1 MSKELRPLIR
11 SGKGYI
17 KDTEEFVDK
26 VRNIK
31 VEEDEAMIRFDISD
45 IYPFWSKQDI
55 RPEVFRRINDENFKP
70 SMNKKVLIE

>member
-11 SGKGYI
+11 SEKGYI

-45 IYPFWSKQDI
+45 IYPF
-55 RPEVFRRINDENFKP
+55 
-70 SMNKKVLIE
+70 